1 MLDTKVLERTMHE
14 NPLANLAPVFYY
26 RIIWGVLIPT
36 SCVIHWIEMFWIATH
51 VVVEVMTGFMSGL
64 AMKRDVGQASTR
76 LREEETYAPRQA
88 KSCWWA
94 SRIASTSQHN
104 TGIIKWGCFLGGIK
118 QCQTYGRF
126 EGFPWT
132 VHCLGCYCNMI
143 LCNIT

>member
-14 NPLANLAPVFYY
+14 NPLANLAPVFHY

-36 SCVIHWIEMFWIATH
+36 SPVIHWTEMFWIASH
-51 VVVEVMTGFMSGL
+51 VVFEVMTGFMSGL

-94 SRIASTSQHN
+94 SKIASTSQLN

-118 QCQTYGRF
+118 QCQNMVDLRD
-126 EGFPWT
+126 FPWI

-143 LCNIT
+143 LNII